1 MDNESDPHTQPA
13 AARSAGISFHPQDM
27 QRVFVML
34 DPVLQSYRAAVDPLR
49 HTEDVISVGE
59 FV

>member
-1 MDNESDPHTQPA
+1 
-13 AARSAGISFHPQDM
+13 M
-27 QRVFVML
+27 QRMFVML
-34 DPVLQSYRAAVDPLR
+34 DPVVQPYDPTIYPLR